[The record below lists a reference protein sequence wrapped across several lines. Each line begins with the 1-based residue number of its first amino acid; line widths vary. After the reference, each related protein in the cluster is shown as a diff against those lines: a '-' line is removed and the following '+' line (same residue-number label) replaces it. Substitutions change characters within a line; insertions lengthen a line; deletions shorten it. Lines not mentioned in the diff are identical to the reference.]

1 MGLQRV
7 RHDSVTFTSL
17 MIQSRDVKL
26 AKKKKKKWVWLW
38 PKEGKAGS
46 WGVDVERQ
54 WRKSSGKF
62 PVYTREEIS
71 YILEKVDC

>member
-1 MGLQRV
+1 
-7 RHDSVTFTSL
+7 

-26 AKKKKKKWVWLW
+26 AKKKKKWVWLW
-38 PKEGKAGS
+38 PKERKAGS

-54 WRKSSGKF
+54 WRKCSGKF

-71 YILEKVDC
+71 YVLEKS